1 MGRRARRCWGEDRGS
16 IAVPAVIT
24 ALAVMLM
31 IGLVIDGGTKIRAA
45 RNADA
50 IAAEAARAGGQQ
62 VAIGGVLG
70 GGGAGVSA
78 ASAAAAAQAHLDA
91 RGVPGTAIVLD
102 ATHIE
107 VSVSITEATVLL
119 SLVGYASVTGTGT
132 ATARV
137 AQGITGEGQ

>member
-1 MGRRARRCWGEDRGS
+1 MRQRGRRSGGEDRGS

-24 ALAVMLM
+24 VLAVLLM

-50 IAAEAARAGGQQ
+50 IGAEAARAGGQQ
-62 VAIGGVLG
+62 VTVGAVLA
-70 GGGAGVSA
+70 GGGAVISA
-78 ASAAAAAQAHLDA
+78 ESAAAAAQAHLDA
-91 RGVPGTAIVLD
+91 RGVPGAVIVLD

-107 VSVSITEATVLL
+107 VTVSITEPTVLL
-119 SLVGYASVTGTGT
+119 SLVGYTSVTGTGT

-137 AQGITGEGQ
+137 AHGITGEGT

>member
-1 MGRRARRCWGEDRGS
+1 MPQLRDWWRQDRGS
-16 IAVPAVIT
+16 IAIPAVIT

-62 VAIGGVLG
+62 VAIGGVLT

-78 ASAAAAAQAHLDA
+78 ESAAAAAQAHLDA

-107 VSVSITEATVLL
+107 VTVTITEQTVLL
-119 SLVGYASVTGTGT
+119 SLVGYGSVTGTGT

-137 AQGITGEGQ
+137 AQGITGEGS